1 MRFFLGFSNTVNN
14 VEDEKQMI
22 CLLITTAVFIGAK
35 RLTIFLL
42 SLDFSI
48 VSIPIG
54 VFILAIVVISVLM
67 FVLNP
72 YFFGFDHDLLT
83 TTFLPFCDHV
93 ILNGR
98 GWDKNDF

>member
-42 SLDFSI
+42 SLDLSI
-48 VSIPIG
+48 VSISIG
-54 VFILAIVVISVLM
+54 VVILAIVVISVLM

-72 YFFGFDHDLLT
+72 YFFGFDHNLLT
-83 TTFLPFCDHV
+83 TTFLPFFDHV

-98 GWDKNDF
+98 GWDKNGF